1 MWITFY
7 FSYLDSSNQP
17 DDRWVYNNYNIIMGL
32 IIYYA
37 DSIITIGLDADKCC
51 ILEIACI
58 ITDKD
63 LNIVAEVQ

>member
-1 MWITFY
+1 
-7 FSYLDSSNQP
+7 
-17 DDRWVYNNYNIIMGL
+17 MGL